1 MTDDREMP
9 LVPTTNRSFAF
20 RVVEMNLPTKSGGG
34 RHTVLRFSPTGGGGA
49 PTVNDHARL
58 DAACEAEAGR
68 IGASLRLLGGGQMCF
83 RGGEISESAEI
94 DDEDEASLLIVL
106 RNGRRRQRR
115 RGGAAGGPRA
125 RQGAGASGVS
135 HARHTHTR
143 SVRGWRGRND
153 GAGIGA

>member
-1 MTDDREMP
+1 M
-9 LVPTTNRSFAF
+9 
-20 RVVEMNLPTKSGGG
+20 
-34 RHTVLRFSPTGGGGA
+34 
-49 PTVNDHARL
+49 NDHARL

-106 RNGRRRQRR
+106 RNGAAATTAARRC
-115 RGGAAGGPRA
+115 
-125 RQGAGASGVS
+125 
-135 HARHTHTR
+135 
-143 SVRGWRGRND
+143 RGWTPSSSGRWCVGRIPCTTYSYPERSRGRGRND